1 MRDGLASGSDVCLGE
16 EQTAQ
21 PDLDV
26 VEVVQLSNLVEL
38 REAAREVGDPFRY
51 THRLVHLVAAPVRR
65 DGAYGGFQFSRTENK
80 KKAGLTLGERAH
92 EGTQVICLLERAL
105 ADLNDVRQVLPDL
118 RQKLAADTAFAE
130 EQAVQWVRMFSTLLL
145 KRVEVL

>member
-1 MRDGLASGSDVCLGE
+1 M
-16 EQTAQ
+16 
-21 PDLDV
+21 
-26 VEVVQLSNLVEL
+26 
-38 REAAREVGDPFRY
+38 
-51 THRLVHLVAAPVRR
+51 
-65 DGAYGGFQFSRTENK
+65 
-80 KKAGLTLGERAH
+80 
-92 EGTQVICLLERAL
+92 ICLLERAL